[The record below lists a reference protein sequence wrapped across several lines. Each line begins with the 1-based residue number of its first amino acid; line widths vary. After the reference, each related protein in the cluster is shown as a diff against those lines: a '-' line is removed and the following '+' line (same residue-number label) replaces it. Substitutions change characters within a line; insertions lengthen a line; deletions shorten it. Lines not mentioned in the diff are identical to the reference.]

1 MNMKREKLLE
11 RITLDPE
18 ILTGKPIIRGMRL
31 SVEQI
36 LDLLS
41 QGATVDE
48 LLQDYPMLEQE
59 DVLACLAYAKKLVAG
74 EEIEFVDSRAS

>member
-1 MNMKREKLLE
+1 MDTEKLLE
-11 RITLDPE
+11 RITLDPK

-41 QGATVDE
+41 QGASADE
-48 LLQDYPMLEQE
+48 LLQDYPMLEPE
-59 DVLACLAYAKKLVAG
+59 DILACLAYAKKLVAG
-74 EEIEFVDSRAS
+74 EEIEFTEPRAT

>member
-1 MNMKREKLLE
+1 MDTQKLLE
-11 RITLDPE
+11 RITCDPK
-18 ILTGKPIIRGMRL
+18 ILTGKPIVRGMRL

-41 QGATVDE
+41 QGASTDE

-59 DVLACLAYAKKLVAG
+59 GILACLAYANR
-74 EEIEFVDSRAS
+74 IRRS